1 MTSPTVRPTLLT
13 PRFVALVSGVT
24 LYFLG
29 LNMTLS
35 VLPLFVEGELGG
47 TDAQVGIAVS
57 SFGLAAACIRP
68 IIGPLGDR
76 HGRQRLIVSGA
87 IVAGL
92 ATIATATA
100 TSLGMVI
107 AFRALAG
114 LGEAAV
120 FVGAA
125 SAAQDLA
132 TTERRG
138 EAASYFSLAI
148 YSSLFLGPPL
158 GEWISETFGTDT
170 AWVLAGGL
178 AVLAASTG
186 IVAPGAPTEPP
197 PTPERRVL
205 LHRAALRPGAVLFLG
220 LLGYTGFLAF
230 AALHAEEV
238 GIANTGTV
246 FTVFALVIICLRI
259 FAAKLPDQLGP
270 IRTSRISLSCGA
282 VGLAVLSVWT
292 EPVGVYVGAAILA
305 VAQSFLFPALF
316 ALVVDDAPD
325 AERSHAI
332 STLSMFFDLAFGLGG
347 PVIGLVS
354 DTFDRSTAFA
364 VSAGIAT
371 FALAM
376 CGRILGDVTPSTS
389 VRETGP
395 RSRR

>member
-1 MTSPTVRPTLLT
+1 V
-13 PRFVALVSGVT
+13 
-24 LYFLG
+24 
-29 LNMTLS
+29 
-35 VLPLFVEGELGG
+35 
-47 TDAQVGIAVS
+47 
-57 SFGLAAACIRP
+57 
-68 IIGPLGDR
+68 
-76 HGRQRLIVSGA
+76 
-87 IVAGL
+87 
-92 ATIATATA
+92 
-100 TSLGMVI
+100 
-107 AFRALAG
+107 
-114 LGEAAV
+114 
-120 FVGAA
+120 
-125 SAAQDLA
+125 DL
-132 TTERRG
+132 RD
-138 EAASYFSLAI
+138 
-148 YSSLFLGPPL
+148 
-158 GEWISETFGTDT
+158 FGTDT

-178 AVLAASTG
+178 AVVAASTG
-186 IVAPGAPTEPP
+186 NVAPGAPAEPP
-197 PTPERRVL
+197 PKPERRVL

-246 FTVFALVIICLRI
+246 FTVFALVIIFLRI

-282 VGLAVLSVWT
+282 IGLAVLAVWT

-316 ALVVDDAPD
+316 ALVVDDAPN

-376 CGRILGDVTPSTS
+376 CGRILGDVAPSTS
-389 VRETGP
+389 VREIGP